1 MAGETERHGGSWK
14 GQEEHYKGGKM
25 NQEPFEK
32 IWDGVFLL
40 SAQFCVYENGRVS
53 Q

>member
-1 MAGETERHGGSWK
+1 MAREIERHGGSWK

-40 SAQFCVYENGRVS
+40 SAQFCVYENGKVS